1 MDHLN
6 KNPSNGQSGNDD
18 VITNEY
24 NPPLQRSIND
34 IISIDKE
41 DESLQKYKEK
51 LLGEAVHGKKIIL
64 DKTNMNFVLPKSLTL
79 IVEDRPDREL
89 DLSGDLSKIKN
100 DHVFIKEGAHY
111 ALKINFYVQREMV
124 YGLKYV
130 QTFSRK
136 GIKVDKTV
144 HMIGCYGPKNDL
156 QHYTTPIEEAPSGLL
171 ARGTYNVKSIFIDDD
186 KREHLRWEWVL
197 EIKKDWDE
205 CCG

>member
-1 MDHLN
+1 MNCTCDYKQGNQKHMDHLN

-89 DLSGDLSKIKN
+89 DLS
-100 DHVFIKEGAHY
+100 
-111 ALKINFYVQREMV
+111 
-124 YGLKYV
+124 
-130 QTFSRK
+130 
-136 GIKVDKTV
+136 VDKTV